1 MFVDRTRTVCETD
14 KDEPLVDDRKLTEEE
29 LLSRAQES
37 SQLRIPT
44 ASGTLSRSSSS
55 NVLTAAADTK
65 RKKSE
70 IAKPQQQRYNAFFFH
85 KILCDHF
92 LKRKSFQRLSFLIFF
107 FLIMIMLVCLLL
119 DISLFT

>member
-1 MFVDRTRTVCETD
+1 MNKCTLFFFVDRSRTICEAD

-44 ASGTLSRSSSS
+44 ATGTLSRSSSS
-55 NVLTAAADTK
+55 NVLAAAAETK

-70 IAKPQQQRYNAFFFH
+70 VVKPQQQRYITFSSCNYFFYY
-85 KILCDHF
+85 
-92 LKRKSFQRLSFLIFF
+92 
-107 FLIMIMLVCLLL
+107 
-119 DISLFT
+119 